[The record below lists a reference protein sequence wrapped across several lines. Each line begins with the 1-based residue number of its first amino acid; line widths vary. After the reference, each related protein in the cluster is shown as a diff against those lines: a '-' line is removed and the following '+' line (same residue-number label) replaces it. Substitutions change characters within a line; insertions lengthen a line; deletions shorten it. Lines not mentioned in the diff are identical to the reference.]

1 MPLTAAPEITDL
13 IDDLRRQIETLT
25 RRVAELESGTSSGS
39 PAEPQAQAGSGVPSM
54 APSEAASRV
63 PSGPAS
69 PEISEDELIAISAAL
84 AAYLGVR
91 AHIRQIRLIGSRL
104 WAQEGRASIQAS
116 HHPYS

>member
-1 MPLTAAPEITDL
+1 MPLTATPEIAEI
-13 IDDLRRQIETLT
+13 IDDLRRQIETLS
-25 RRVAELESGTSSGS
+25 RRVAELEGEKSPGS
-39 PAEPQAQAGSGVPSM
+39 PAEPPAQAGSG
-54 APSEAASRV
+54 V

-116 HHPYS
+116 HHPYT